1 MAGNTKYDVTPAAWV
16 DISAGGTLTNFHI
29 QNQSNAVLLV
39 AATPDATE
47 PVDAETAV
55 KFFQDD
61 KLYPLAVDAGY
72 VWARSG
78 GGDNC
83 RVVVLAY

>member
-16 DISAGGTLTNFHI
+16 DISNGGTLTNFHI

-47 PVDAETAV
+47 PTDMEAAI
-55 KFFQDD
+55 KFFQSD
-61 KLYPLAVDAGY
+61 KLYPLTVDAGY
-72 VWARSG
+72 VWVRSG
-78 GGDNC
+78 GGDAC
-83 RVVVLAY
+83 RVVVVAH